1 MYVVGVGLVKVYKVL
16 IRLARVGALSFSLLM
31 SMSEDFSV
39 LLTVITLLPHK
50 SFE

>member
-1 MYVVGVGLVKVYKVL
+1 MYVVGVGLIKVYKVL
-16 IRLARVGALSFSLLM
+16 IRLAKMGALSFSLLM

-39 LLTVITLLPHK
+39 LTVITLLPHK